1 MGTAAHISAGI
12 DAGYSGTSNL
22 TYDYARHSF
31 ATAGLD
37 WGNVAE
43 SLSIDAIPVAHTS
56 TAADAT
62 DTADAT
68 STTTATDATAADG
81 SVAPTDATS
90 TADAVNTADA
100 TDTADATSTADAT
113 NTATTTDATSANDS
127 AAPTNTTGTADPT
140 DTTITTD
147 ETAAGATNK
156 ADATSAG
163 GSVAPTDTIDTA
175 YETDVASAAD
185 TANTAGATVS
195 AGTNNPARM
204 TAFATDSADTITT
217 ATAGTDAD
225 TAVAAANTTTT
236 TTAATT
242 TTAGTIYPPITLASA
257 NPLLATL
264 LSDQCPYA
272 TKAII
277 FDGDSKHSIRE
288 RYTFTGSLLSQLDE
302 AGMLLNRINES
313 GRYPAAALREA
324 LVNALEHRDYSY
336 SGPTLINVF
345 DSRLEIISLG
355 GLTDGFA
362 INDLLNGI
370 CQPRDPML
378 AQLLA
383 DLGLCEDCGTGVQRI
398 MDAYAGNPISP
409 QLRVGPSSVALVLP
423 ALVEAADSPNPRNR
437 GSASSGANAAAAS
450 SGRTDGTGHDN
461 VYHFPTFQ
469 RVTDQAA
476 EALAG
481 ARVIGCSPLQT
492 LVLGLGLDWES
503 RILTDGHGG
512 VATTLPTAV
521 PTTMPTTVPS
531 AGSPNGITGANAE
544 STQSTIALAS
554 LAAGA
559 ASGSAGP
566 VSPALDM
573 TTLRQSN
580 ETLEQ
585 TTLNLLASSGVN
597 LSRRMIQEQLGL
609 SRDQAGKLLRQ
620 LTLDGKI
627 TKHGRSRATTYSIV

>member
-1 MGTAAHISAGI
+1 M
-12 DAGYSGTSNL
+12 
-22 TYDYARHSF
+22 
-31 ATAGLD
+31 
-37 WGNVAE
+37 
-43 SLSIDAIPVAHTS
+43 
-56 TAADAT
+56 
-62 DTADAT
+62 
-68 STTTATDATAADG
+68 TTTAG
-81 SVAPTDATS
+81 
-90 TADAVNTADA
+90 
-100 TDTADATSTADAT
+100 
-113 NTATTTDATSANDS
+113 
-127 AAPTNTTGTADPT
+127 
-140 DTTITTD
+140 
-147 ETAAGATNK
+147 
-156 ADATSAG
+156 ATSAG
-163 GSVAPTDTIDTA
+163 GNVAPTDTTDTIG
-175 YETDVASAAD
+175 TASAAGP
-185 TANTAGATVS
+185 ANTADAIVS
-195 AGTNNPARM
+195 TYTNDPARM
-204 TAFATDSADTITT
+204 NTFAASSATTAASTATVDTT
-217 ATAGTDAD
+217 ATADAAATPTD
-225 TAVAAANTTTT
+225 TTAANTTTT
-236 TTAATT
+236 TTAATA
-242 TTAGTIYPPITLASA
+242 TTAGTIHPPITPASA

-383 DLGLCEDCGTGVQRI
+383 NLGLCEDCGTGVQRI
-398 MDAYAGNPISP
+398 MDAYAGNPVSP

-423 ALVEAADSPNPRNR
+423 VLVEVTNSPNPRNR

-492 LVLGLGLDWES
+492 LVLGRGFDWES
-503 RILTDGHGG
+503 HILADGHGG
-512 VATTLPTAV
+512 VATTIPITIPTTIPTAA
-521 PTTMPTTVPS
+521 PAAVPS
-531 AGSPNGITGANAE
+531 TGSPNGSSNGITNTHAE
-544 STQSTIALAS
+544 PAQSTIVLAS

>member
-12 DAGYSGTSNL
+12 DAGYSGASNL
-22 TYDYARHSF
+22 KHVYAKHSF
-31 ATAGLD
+31 AVAGLD

-43 SLSIDAIPVAHTS
+43 SLSIGTPA
-56 TAADAT
+56 AT
-62 DTADAT
+62 DT
-68 STTTATDATAADG
+68 TA
-81 SVAPTDATS
+81 
-90 TADAVNTADA
+90 
-100 TDTADATSTADAT
+100 
-113 NTATTTDATSANDS
+113 TTDATSAS
-127 AAPTNTTGTADPT
+127 
-140 DTTITTD
+140 
-147 ETAAGATNK
+147 
-156 ADATSAG
+156 
-163 GSVAPTDTIDTA
+163 GSVAPTDTTNTA
-175 YETDVASAAD
+175 DATGVASAAG
-185 TANTAGATVS
+185 TANTAGTIVS
-195 AGTNNPARM
+195 VGTNDPARM
-204 TAFATDSADTITT
+204 TAFATASADTVTT
-217 ATAGTDAD
+217 ATAGTDTD
-225 TAVAAANTTTT
+225 TAAAAVT
-236 TTAATT
+236 TTAAGTAAVAIPT
-242 TTAGTIYPPITLASA
+242 NTATATTAGTMHPPITTTPS

-277 FDGDSKHSIRE
+277 FDGDGKQRIRE
-288 RYTFTGSLLSQLDE
+288 RHTFTGSLLSQLDE

-324 LVNALEHRDYSY
+324 LVNALEHRDYTY

-370 CQPRDPML
+370 CQPRNPML

-423 ALVEAADSPNPRNR
+423 VLVEAANSPNPRTR
-437 GSASSGANAAAAS
+437 GSASSGTNAAAAS

-469 RVTDQAA
+469 RVTDQTA

-512 VATTLPTAV
+512 AATTMPTAV
-521 PTTMPTTVPS
+521 PITIPTAAPS
-531 AGSPNGITGANAE
+531 AGSPNGIISANAK
-544 STQSTIALAS
+544 SGQSAIALASLAS

-609 SRDQAGKLLRQ
+609 SRDQAGKLLHQ

-627 TKHGRSRATTYSIV
+627 TKHGRSRATTYSIA

>member
-43 SLSIDAIPVAHTS
+43 SLSIDAITVANTIAVAHTS
-56 TAADAT
+56 TTTDANGTT
-62 DTADAT
+62 DETG
-68 STTTATDATAADG
+68 TTTTTNATAAGG
-81 SVAPTDATS
+81 SVAPTDTTDATG
-90 TADAVNTADA
+90 TADAANTAGA
-100 TDTADATSTADAT
+100 TSASGSVAPTGNASTTNETSTADAT
-113 NTATTTDATSANDS
+113 DAN
-127 AAPTNTTGTADPT
+127 G
-140 DTTITTD
+140 TTD
-147 ETAAGATNK
+147 ETGTTTTTNATAAG
-156 ADATSAG
+156 D
-163 GSVAPTDTIDTA
+163 SVAPTDTIDTA
-175 YETDVASAAD
+175 YATDVASAAD
-185 TANTAGATVS
+185 TANTANAIVS

-204 TAFATDSADTITT
+204 TAFATDSADTVTT

-236 TTAATT
+236 TTAATA
-242 TTAGTIYPPITLASA
+242 TTAGTIHPPITPASA

-383 DLGLCEDCGTGVQRI
+383 NLGLCEDCGTGVQRI

-423 ALVEAADSPNPRNR
+423 TLVEAANSPNPRNR

-492 LVLGLGLDWES
+492 LVLGRGFDWES
-503 RILTDGHGG
+503 YILADGHGG
-512 VATTLPTAV
+512 VATTIPTTIPTAA
-521 PTTMPTTVPS
+521 PAAVPS
-531 AGSPNGITGANAE
+531 TGSSNGITNTHAE
-544 STQSTIALAS
+544 PAQSTIALAS